1 MLRNGWIG
9 SAAGES
15 KMLSRIIEAVL
26 GAGRMLVLAA
36 TSKGPRYED
45 FRRDDW
51 GRFAAEE
58 DASAAR
64 LACAEI
70 C

>member
-1 MLRNGWIG
+1 
-9 SAAGES
+9 
-15 KMLSRIIEAVL
+15 MLSRIIEAVL

-58 DASAAR
+58 DASAAV
-64 LACAEI
+64 
-70 C
+70 